1 MIKSILLKKISFLY
15 NLNNTTAIILGN
27 QKSGTTAI
35 AKLLV
40 LSSGQT
46 VLLDTPLLWEPNL
59 SKIASGDILLKSII
73 KGKYSV
79 STQRKSE
86 Y

>member
-1 MIKSILLKKISFLY
+1 MIKSFILKNINFL
-15 NLNNTTAIILGN
+15 NSLENTTIIILGN